1 MKNVQNC
8 ANSTGNYV
16 HSMDGL
22 SRFAK
27 NSSIQNHVN
36 STANCVHQMNGLFGF
51 AENLNFVDKLNV
63 QHYINS
69 MGNLV
74 H

>member
-1 MKNVQNC
+1 MYGLPGFAKKLNSTDMLNVPNWV
-8 ANSTGNYV
+8 NSTGNYV
-16 HSMDGL
+16 H
-22 SRFAK
+22 
-27 NSSIQNHVN
+27 
-36 STANCVHQMNGLFGF
+36 QMFRLFGF